1 MLTEFRSIQDV
12 WEQLPTEADARR
24 FLEGRSSGE
33 RCRSARTA
41 RPRAPGRSRA
51 SRRAPASISAAHAD
65 ASSRSRRRL
74 LSTPRS
80 SSCGSGS
87 PRCSS
92 SSPPARASPRS
103 FWPNS
108 SASARR
114 PAGRWATPSARWTR
128 ERRGSRRSF
137 TGIVEVDEAFVGGKP
152 KYRRGVKNKRGKGT
166 KKPQIL
172 VAVQRN
178 GEARAIKIK
187 NAQAKTIHPSGEGV
201 GQPLGSSDD
210 RCCACLQVAW
220 AIVRLHH
227 AVNHSR
233 KQFVDKATGAHI
245 NTAEAFAG
253 QVERAMVGVYHI
265 LFPEHLQR
273 YLNRIAWRWNR
284 RELVRIIRGP
294 NSSRKHRIWEPV
306 RVVAHM
312 VELLQNAPGRQVRR
326 APIRPPVARIG
337 GVRGFVWWI
346 GGKQNHVGPGR
357 GACGVGEVLCGA
369 QQDGEWRQQR
379 DGRVLV
385 A

>member
-24 FLEGRSSGE
+24 FLEAAIWGE
-33 RCRSARTA
+33 VPVCPHCEAEGAWAITGKSARAGLYQCRTC
-41 RPRAPGRSRA
+41 
-51 SRRAPASISAAHAD
+51 RRQFTITTKTPFHATKLELRVWIAALFVIITSSKGISSVVLA
-65 ASSRSRRRL
+65 RL
-74 LSTPRS
+74 LGVSQKTGWKMGHAIREMMD
-80 SSCGSGS
+80 
-87 PRCSS
+87 
-92 SSPPARASPRS
+92 
-103 FWPNS
+103 
-108 SASARR
+108 
-114 PAGRWATPSARWTR
+114 TR
-128 ERRGSRRSF
+128 EAWKQAKL

-187 NAQAKTIHPSGEGV
+187 NAQAKTIHPQVKEWVNPSAV
-201 GQPLGSSDD
+201 LMTDAARVYKSLGRSF
-210 RCCACLQVAW
+210 A
-220 AIVRLHH
+220 LHH

-273 YLNRIAWRWNR
+273 YLNEIAWRWNR

-326 APIRPPVARIG
+326 APDFGLRWP
-337 GVRGFVWWI
+337 
-346 GGKQNHVGPGR
+346 
-357 GACGVGEVLCGA
+357 E
-369 QQDGEWRQQR
+369 
-379 DGRVLV
+379 
-385 A
+385 